1 MPTSF
6 QEKLYSMSSSD
17 RPGQLTPMLRQYYD
31 IKRRHPG
38 TLLFF
43 RLGDFYEM
51 FFDDAVTGARELEIT
66 LTARHKEKGS
76 PIPMCGVP
84 YHAATGYI
92 AKLVRKGYRVAVCEQ
107 VEDPASASK
116 LVRREVVRIITP
128 GTALESQ
135 ILDNRQNNYLASV
148 CGSGEAMGLALA
160 DISTGDLLAAQFR
173 QSNAL
178 SMIREQL
185 SLFSPSE
192 IILPR
197 SLLPLF
203 SSNAFS
209 AESLSDAGLRPLTR
223 EGDERLGSRGSEGI
237 VRASLDTA
245 AITDLDDWIF
255 GFEHAE
261 SVLLQGLGVT
271 TLDGFGLS
279 GLPYAVEA
287 AGAALHYIQETQ
299 RLPATHFASINIF
312 TSHDSLVLDP
322 TTTVNLELTSSLDG
336 KPALSLLGVL
346 DQTLTA
352 MGARLLRQ
360 RLLRPVVDLA
370 EINARLD
377 AVEDLLKS
385 SIRRDRLRKQLEA
398 VADLERL
405 AGRVSMQRAN
415 ARDLSALGQS
425 LDLIP
430 TIAEQIGQSTAELL
444 ASLKADLDDL
454 PDIRQLITA
463 SIADDPPA
471 AANEAGMIREGF
483 HSELDQLRAL
493 ARNGKGYIASIETRE
508 RTRTGISS
516 LKIKFNNNFG
526 YFLEIGNAHRNRI
539 PEDYER
545 KQTLV
550 NAERYTTPEL
560 KEYETR
566 VLGAEQR
573 ILELETEIFRDIR
586 NRIAVEV
593 PRLLSVSRAVASIDV
608 LSALAETAA
617 RRGFTKP
624 AVHTGDAL
632 EIRAGRHPVI
642 ESSVERFVPND
653 VSMNNSTDRLLIIT
667 GPNMG
672 GKSVYL
678 KQTAIIVLLAHM
690 GSFVPAE
697 SAQVPLTDRIF
708 TRVGASDNL
717 SRGRSTFMVEM
728 IETANILN
736 TSTPRSLILLD
747 EVGRGT
753 STFDGL
759 SLAWAIAEYIHDDAM
774 HAAKTMFATHYHEM
788 TELAKLRPGV
798 RNYQVVVSESGGDI
812 VFLRRVVPGAA
823 SKSYGI
829 EVARLAGLPR
839 SVIDR
844 AREILGNLEQNELDP
859 AGRPKFA
866 RHLKKPSKL
875 LNQPSLLDLVD
886 DGQSEEER

>member
-1 MPTSF
+1 
-6 QEKLYSMSSSD
+6 
-17 RPGQLTPMLRQYYD
+17 MLRQYHD

-66 LTARHKEKGS
+66 LTARHKEKGA

-84 YHAATGYI
+84 YHAASAYI

-107 VEDPASASK
+107 VENPASASK

-135 ILDNRQNNYLASV
+135 ILDGRQNNYLASV

-160 DISTGDLLAAQFR
+160 DISTGELLAAEFPHP
-173 QSNAL
+173 NAL
-178 SMIREQL
+178 SQIRQQL

-197 SLLPLF
+197 SIHPLF
-203 SSNAFS
+203 SSQTFFAD
-209 AESLSDAGLRPLTR
+209 SLSDSGLTLSPG
-223 EGDERLGSRGSEGI
+223 EGDRSSGDEGLGNSGVEGN
-237 VRASLDTA
+237 VKPALDTV
-245 AITDLDDWIF
+245 AITELDDWIF

-261 SVLLQGLGVT
+261 SVLLRGLGVS
-271 TLDGFGLS
+271 TLDGFGLA
-279 GLPYAVEA
+279 GRPYAVEA
-287 AGAALHYIQETQ
+287 AGAVLHYIQETQ
-299 RLPATHFASINIF
+299 RLPAAHFSSINIF
-312 TSHDSLVLDP
+312 TSQDSLVLDP
-322 TTTVNLELTSSLDG
+322 TTTVNLELTSSLDA

-346 DQTLTA
+346 DRTLTA

-360 RLLRPVVDLA
+360 RLLRPSVNLE

-377 AVEDLLKS
+377 AVEYMLKS
-385 SIRRDRLRKQLEA
+385 SIRRDRLRRQLES

-415 ARDLSALGQS
+415 ARDLSALGLS

-430 TIAEQIGQSTAELL
+430 SIAEQIDQAGAQLL
-444 ASLKADLDDL
+444 GSLKEDLDDL
-454 PDIRQLITA
+454 PEIRRLIAA

-471 AANEAGMIREGF
+471 ATNEPGMIREGF
-483 HSELDQLRAL
+483 HTELDQLRAL
-493 ARNGKGYIASIETRE
+493 ARNGKGYIASIESRE
-508 RTRTGISS
+508 RARTGISS

-526 YFLEIGNAHRNRI
+526 YFLEISNAHRNRI

-573 ILELETEIFRDIR
+573 ILELETEILRDVR
-586 NRIAVEV
+586 NRIAVQV
-593 PRLLSVSRAVASIDV
+593 PRLISVSRAVASLDV
-608 LSALAETAA
+608 LAALAETSA

-624 AVHTGDAL
+624 VVHTGDTL

-653 VSMNNSTDRLLIIT
+653 VVMNNSTDRLLIIT

-697 SAQVPLTDRIF
+697 SALIPLTDRIF

-759 SLAWAIAEYIHDDAM
+759 SLAWAIAEYIHDDAQ

-798 RNYQVVVSESGGDI
+798 RNYQVVVSESAGDI

-829 EVARLAGLPR
+829 EVARLAGLPL

-875 LNQPSLLDLVD
+875 FNQPSLLDLVD
-886 DGQSEEER
+886 DSRSEEER